1 LHALLS
7 RKQRWIGG
15 AVLANLQRKCKRD
28 PLDGWMGML
37 HAALLLYLHCTR
49 KQGKNPPSTALH
61 WDQGHQFILNL
72 VCEKKRCMPAGLKK
86 MHAW

>member
-15 AVLANLQRKCKRD
+15 AVLAKLQRKMQKRSSGWV
-28 PLDGWMGML
+28 DGDV
-37 HAALLLYLHCTR
+37 ALLLYLHCTR

-61 WDQGHQFILNL
+61 WDQDHQFILNL